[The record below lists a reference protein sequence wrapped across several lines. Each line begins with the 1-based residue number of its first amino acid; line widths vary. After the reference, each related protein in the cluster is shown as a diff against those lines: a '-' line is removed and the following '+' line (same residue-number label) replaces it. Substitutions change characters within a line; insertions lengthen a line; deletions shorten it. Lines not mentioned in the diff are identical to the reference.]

1 MKAIQEI
8 EGLAFT
14 PDPSTKMKDN
24 EIECENDYNYG

>member
-14 PDPSTKMKDN
+14 PDPSTKMKEN
-24 EIECENDYNYG
+24 EIEYENDYDYG